1 MMAGSGR
8 GEMIL
13 PAGFL
18 PAEGFVTQAHPV
30 FVRALAE
37 TAARLLRKTG
47 EKQKR
52 KTGKKQKRIAFVG
65 KNRYNSPDS
74 NSPLHSG
81 DGKKDGG

>member
-37 TAARLLRKTG
+37 TAGRRLRKTG
-47 EKQKR
+47 E
-52 KTGKKQKRIAFVG
+52 KQKRIAFVG
-65 KNRYNSPDS
+65 KNRYNSPGSD
-74 NSPLHSG
+74 SPLHSG